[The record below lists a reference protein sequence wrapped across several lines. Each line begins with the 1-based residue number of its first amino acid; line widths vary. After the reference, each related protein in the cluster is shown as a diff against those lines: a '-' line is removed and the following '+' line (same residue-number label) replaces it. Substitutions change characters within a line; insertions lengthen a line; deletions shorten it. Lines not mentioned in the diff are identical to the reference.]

1 MYRVELSDA
10 QRQELRGRT
19 HASGVMP
26 RTRDR
31 LEMVRLC
38 DARWSVPR
46 IAAHLRISEKR
57 VRHWL
62 KAFLTGGFDALPD
75 QPHPGQKS
83 ALTPAMEETIRQ
95 ELRKGERT
103 WTAPQ
108 LAEWV
113 AEQLGVRLTPDRLA
127 RRLKRARISYQRT
140 GRSLKHKQKP
150 EEVASKKAEME
161 GQEKRGIAGRSM

>member
-1 MYRVELSDA
+1 VYRVELNDA
-10 QRQELRGRT
+10 QRQELRRRT
-19 HASGVMP
+19 HAPGVMP

-31 LEMVRLC
+31 LEMVRLS
-38 DARWSVPR
+38 DAGWHVPQ
-46 IAAHLRISEKR
+46 IAAHLGISEKR

-62 KAFLTGGFDALPD
+62 QAFLAGGFEALPD
-75 QPHPGQKS
+75 RPHPGQRS

-113 AEQLGVRLTPDRLA
+113 ADQLGVRLTPDRLA
-127 RRLKRARISYQRT
+127 RRLKRAGISYQRT
-140 GRSLKHKQKP
+140 GRNLKHKQKP
-150 EEVASKKAEME
+150 EQVALKKAEME
-161 GQEKRGIAGRSM
+161 AQEKRGIAARST

>member
-1 MYRVELSDA
+1 VYRVELNDA
-10 QRQELRGRT
+10 QRQDLRRRT
-19 HASGVMP
+19 HAPGVMP

-31 LEMVRLC
+31 LEMVRLN
-38 DARWSVPR
+38 DAGWRVPR
-46 IAAHLRISEKR
+46 IALHLGISEKR

-62 KAFLTGGFDALPD
+62 KAFLAGGFAALPD
-75 QPHPGQKS
+75 RPHPGQRS
-83 ALTPAMEETIRQ
+83 ALTPAMEETIRE

-113 AEQLGVRLTPDRLA
+113 TEQLGVRLTPDRLA

-140 GRSLKHKQKP
+140 SRSLKHKQKP
-150 EEVASKKAEME
+150 EEVAPKQAEMAA
-161 GQEKRGIAGRSM
+161 QEKRGIAGRST